1 MSIYGSN
8 EHEEMVKE
16 ILGILKPEYLAI
28 ANKIPNLT
36 PHEITIWHLTSLWM
50 TAAQRLDRDKLAVHK
65 EQFKFTLYA
74 VGHIVELLDDTEWD
88 QIEAEWMQH
97 LACLRTFNDSFLG
110 LYFQKK
116 QLSDRTADFYNIYAW
131 LIALHYWFGMSVYQK
146 IEPKIKD
153 QASDEYLIATESMNN
168 LAANISAFTDRY
180 DLGADVS
187 DFVQQGLNL
196 VVNKPSDSPW
206 EIYFESHKDQI
217 KIPSFSIA
225 Q

>member
-16 ILGILKPEYLAI
+16 ILGVLKPEYLAI

-50 TAAQRLDRDKLAVHK
+50 SAAQRLDRDKLAVHK

-74 VGHIVELLDDTEWD
+74 VGHIVELLDDIEWD
-88 QIEAEWMQH
+88 QVEAEWMQH

-116 QLSDRTADFYNIYAW
+116 QLSERTADFYNIYAW
-131 LIALHYWFGMSVYQK
+131 LIA
-146 IEPKIKD
+146 
-153 QASDEYLIATESMNN
+153 
-168 LAANISAFTDRY
+168 
-180 DLGADVS
+180 
-187 DFVQQGLNL
+187 
-196 VVNKPSDSPW
+196 
-206 EIYFESHKDQI
+206 
-217 KIPSFSIA
+217 
-225 Q
+225 